1 MAGKKVVS
9 SALFQQTPSIK
20 VLDNRRQ
27 AVREVEYHRASPL
40 DADTRI
46 TRQVFS
52 PAGRLAQITDPR
64 LHDAGVANFV
74 HGHDLTGQV
83 IRTQSV
89 DAGVSLDL
97 KDAARRDLFLVS
109 RIGRALDGQDS
120 FAEAV
125 TRTLRYEPVN
135 MPGRLLGVSEQVAG
149 DIPRTSE
156 RVLYGGNE
164 AHEKARNLA
173 GTRIAHYDPA
183 GRVSM
188 LANALGGAVLCVQ
201 RKLLKGGDDDT
212 LCVDWQ
218 GEATEAWDAL
228 LEDQRYTTRTQVD
241 ATGKGL
247 TVLDCAGHQQRSAYD
262 VAGALAA
269 NWLMLKGAPER
280 EIVRSVSYLAGGRKQ
295 HEVHGNGIVTV
306 YTYEPTTLRLATVR
320 TTRQTSEGQRLQDL
334 HYRYDPVG
342 NVVGLA
348 NDAEPTRFWRNQK
361 ISAQSEYRYDSLY
374 QLVFASGREMA
385 NAGQQGNH
393 LPGVL
398 VPLPVDDSAYTLYTR
413 SYTYDSAG
421 NLTHVRHSAPAT
433 NNNYVTAITVSQ
445 CSNRGVSSTL
455 ASNPDEVEALFTAG
469 GEQRVLLPGQPLE
482 WTARGELRR
491 VAGGTQ
497 ESYRYDAGRQRVLK
511 VSHQQQGGSLKA
523 LRTLY
528 LPGLELRI
536 TLVDGAVQESLH
548 TVVMGEA
555 GRAQVRALRW
565 EAGKPEGVDND
576 QVRFGYDSLIGSV
589 GLELDGEGS
598 VISFEEYY
606 PFGGTAILAGR
617 HRIDVEYK
625 TVRYSG
631 RERDATGLYYYGYR
645 YYQPWVGRWLN
656 PDPAGT
662 IDGPNLYQMLN
673 NNPVGNFDASGLRTM
688 SFNLDE
694 SRGDLIYGL
703 SDPRHNYLRVVVD
716 GYKGIDDKSAL
727 TIDHYN
733 LAIAKAIRLKALADF
748 ELSDDASPRQVLN
761 AVRTDA
767 RLLDV
772 MKLAFGNY
780 VLWDSYFSAG
790 RENEKFNIST
800 IYGDVSRRWGE
811 SPFHDWWVDDTGP
824 QLLWKRGSKL
834 GLYMAA
840 HNAGQK
846 IHFVLDDLNTSA
858 VVTKKGE
865 FGHSVSASEL
875 RYAFRNRHALRG
887 KIHFYKGGWEVS
899 APWQTSPWK
908 WSAYKSKS
916 EHRDRFSR
924 WQALRR
930 ESRRLRNA

>member
-1 MAGKKVVS
+1 MS

-20 VLDNRRQ
+20 VLDNRGQ
-27 AVREVEYHRASPL
+27 TVREIEYQRASLL
-40 DADTRI
+40 DAADTRI

-64 LHDAGVANFV
+64 LHGAGLANFI
-74 HGHDLTGQV
+74 HRHDLTAQV

-97 KDAARRDLFLVS
+97 KDAARRDLFSVS
-109 RIGRALDGQDS
+109 RIGRTLDGQGN

-125 TRTLRYEPVN
+125 TRTLRYEPVDL
-135 MPGRLLGVSEQVAG
+135 PGRLLAVSEQVAG
-149 DIPRTSE
+149 DTPRTRE

-164 AHEKARNLA
+164 PQEKALNLA
-173 GTRIAHYDPA
+173 GTRIVHYDPA
-183 GRVSM
+183 GCVST
-188 LANALGGAVLCVQ
+188 LANALGGAALCVQ
-201 RKLLKGGDDDT
+201 RKLLKGGDDDA
-212 LCVDWQ
+212 VQVNWQ
-218 GEATEAWDAL
+218 GEAAEAWDAL
-228 LEDQRYTTRTQVD
+228 LDDQRYTTRSHVD

-247 TVLDCAGHQQRSAYD
+247 TALDCAGHQQRSAYD
-262 VAGALAA
+262 VAGVLAA
-269 NWLMLKGAPER
+269 SWLTLEGTPER
-280 EIVRSVSYLAGGRKQ
+280 EIVRSASYSAGGRKQ

-445 CSNRGVSSTL
+445 RSNRGVSSVL
-455 ASNPDEVEALFTAG
+455 ASDPAKVEVLFSAG

-511 VSHQQQGGSLKA
+511 VSHQQQGGSLKVQ
-523 LRTLY
+523 RTLY

-536 TLVDGAVQESLH
+536 TTVDGAVRESLH
-548 TVVMGEA
+548 MVVMGEA

-565 EAGKPEGVDND
+565 EAGKPEGIDND
-576 QVRFGYDSLIGSV
+576 QVRFGYDNLIGSV
-589 GLELDGEGS
+589 GLELNGEGS
-598 VISFEEYY
+598 VISLEEYY
-606 PFGGTAILAGR
+606 PYGGTAILAGR
-617 HRIDVEYK
+617 HRIEVEYK

-631 RERDATGLYYYGYR
+631 RERDVTGLYYYGYR

-662 IDGPNLYQMLN
+662 VDGINIFRMTR
-673 NNPVGNFDASGLRTM
+673 NNPIMFRDVAGLMTNEGGIEFGGGVSSNKFELNFGLRSYRDQYLKNTIGINWE
-688 SFNLDE
+688 F
-694 SRGDLIYGL
+694 GPYGF
-703 SDPRHNYLRVVVD
+703 S
-716 GYKGIDDKSAL
+716 IDQ
-727 TIDHYN
+727 YN
-733 LAIAKAIRLKALADF
+733 LAVATTIKDLALAKDSGDHGHKF
-748 ELSDDASPRQVLN
+748 TGRELSKKIRPEHSMLDAAASRYPGYSLWPEYIAVLKKHPRFDILN
-761 AVRTDA
+761 VYTEVRLGWGKEDFHTWLDA
-767 RLLDV
+767 H
-772 MKLAFGNY
+772 
-780 VLWDSYFSAG
+780 S
-790 RENEKFNIST
+790 
-800 IYGDVSRRWGE
+800 
-811 SPFHDWWVDDTGP
+811 GP
-824 QLLWKRGSKL
+824 QLLWKRGSK
-834 GLYMAA
+834 
-840 HNAGQK
+840 AG
-846 IHFVLDDLNTSA
+846 IELVASHDSATLHFILDGIDLDAVIDKTRGAGRSVTS
-858 VVTKKGE
+858 
-865 FGHSVSASEL
+865 SEL
-875 RYAFRNRHALRG
+875 RYVKRNWPRLET
-887 KIHFYKGGWEVS
+887 KTLFSLGGRPVP
-899 APWQTSPWK
+899 APWISNKDAWRRYTPKSIAHQPA
-908 WSAYKSKS
+908 SASSRKS
-916 EHRDRFSR
+916 R
-924 WQALRR
+924 
-930 ESRRLRNA
+930 

>member
-1 MAGKKVVS
+1 MS

-20 VLDNRRQ
+20 VLDNRGQ
-27 AVREVEYHRASPL
+27 TVREIEYQRASLL
-40 DADTRI
+40 DAVDTRI

-64 LHDAGVANFV
+64 LHGAGLANFI
-74 HGHDLTGQV
+74 HRHDLTAQV

-97 KDAARRDLFLVS
+97 KDAARRDLFSVS
-109 RIGRALDGQDS
+109 RIGRTLDGQDS

-135 MPGRLLGVSEQVAG
+135 MPGRLLAVGEQVVG
-149 DIPRTSE
+149 DIPRISE

-164 AHEKARNLA
+164 AQEKARNLA

-183 GRVSM
+183 GCVST
-188 LANALGGAVLCVQ
+188 LANALGGAALCVQ
-201 RKLLKGGDDDT
+201 RKLLKGGDDDAVQ
-212 LCVDWQ
+212 VDWQ
-218 GEATEAWDAL
+218 GEAAEAWDAL
-228 LEDQRYTTRTQVD
+228 LDDQRYTTRSHVD

-247 TVLDCAGHQQRSAYD
+247 TALDCAGHQQRSAYD
-262 VAGALAA
+262 VAGVLAA
-269 NWLMLKGAPER
+269 SWLTLEGTPER
-280 EIVRSVSYLAGGRKQ
+280 EIVRSASYSAGGRKQ

-320 TTRQTSEGQRLQDL
+320 TARQTTESTRLQDL

-342 NVVGLA
+342 NVVVLA
-348 NDAEPTRFWRNQK
+348 NDAEPPRFWRNQK

-445 CSNRGVSSTL
+445 RSNRGVSNTL
-455 ASNPDEVEALFTAG
+455 ASDPTKVEALFTAG

-511 VSHQQQGGSLKA
+511 VSHQQQGGSLKVQ
-523 LRTLY
+523 RTLY

-536 TLVDGAVQESLH
+536 TMADGAVQESLH

-565 EAGKPEGVDND
+565 EAGKPEGIDND
-576 QVRFGYDSLIGSV
+576 QVRFGYDNLIGSV

-598 VISFEEYY
+598 VISLEEYY
-606 PFGGTAILAGR
+606 PYGGTAILAGR
-617 HRIDVEYK
+617 HRIEVEYK

-645 YYQPWVGRWLN
+645 YHQPRVGRWLT
-656 PDPAGT
+656 PDPAG
-662 IDGPNLYQMLN
+662 IVDGINTFRMTQ
-673 NNPVGNFDASGLRTM
+673 NNPVSLEDSAGLATF
-688 SFNLDE
+688 SDNLQPA
-694 SRGDLIYGL
+694 RGDLVYGL
-703 SDPRHNYLRVVVD
+703 GEWRESYFNHV
-716 GYKGIDDKSAL
+716 GIDYTKSAL

-733 LAIAKAIRLKALADF
+733 QAIARVIRENALARSGLTETAPRTEVIKF
-748 ELSDDASPRQVLN
+748 VRANASLFAKVKETFPGYPLWNR
-761 AVRTDA
+761 
-767 RLLDV
+767 
-772 MKLAFGNY
+772 Y
-780 VLWDSYFSAG
+780 VSAG
-790 RENEKFNIST
+790 LFNNKFDIDQ
-800 IYGDVSRRWGE
+800 IYSEVKGRPGKTQFHEWLEGDL
-811 SPFHDWWVDDTGP
+811 GP
-824 QLLWKRGSKL
+824 QLLWKRGSKI
-834 GLYMAA
+834 GLSITARRADHHVHFILDGIDEAA
-840 HNAGQK
+840 VINKSMTHGQSY
-846 IHFVLDDLNTSA
+846 TS
-858 VVTKKGE
+858 
-865 FGHSVSASEL
+865 SEL
-875 RYAFRNRHALRG
+875 RYAFRQWAQLEARL
-887 KIHFYKGGWEVS
+887 HFYKNGHEVS
-899 APWQTSPWK
+899 APWVSNPTGWSSYTSKAEQPRK
-908 WSAYKSKS
+908 MKTL
-916 EHRDRFSR
+916 
-924 WQALRR
+924 QVTRR
-930 ESRRLRNA
+930 AQH